1 MRGDAGCERTVF
13 WTGLVGHCG
22 VMVLPRIFRPLRA
35 DEVIGA
41 CPAGCVAVGCWDP
54 GVSS

>member
-22 VMVLPRIFRPLRA
+22 AMVLPRIFRPLRA